1 MTSSAARPRIAVT
14 GVGVVAPGGTGEDE
28 FWRAITA
35 SWSHAELFPTGD
47 DGFNALACPV
57 TDGSFASALSSSERR
72 RLDRIAQLGLR
83 AADDAVGA
91 GGMAALGAPP
101 ERIGLVVGIGF
112 GGGLTLVEQIEGFRV
127 KGRGGVSPFG
137 VAASMPSTVSSHGAI
152 RFGIRGPVLSV
163 TTACASGAT
172 AIIVVA
178 GGAEAPLHAVGLAGF
193 HRLDALSRRFEDP
206 KRSIRPFDE
215 DRDGMV
221 LGEGAGFVVLTT
233 EERARRAGVPVRA
246 VITGW
251 SMTSDAFHITAP
263 DPEAEA
269 SARCVEDAL
278 RMARCS
284 PADVGHVNAHGTAT
298 RLNDVAEARAYR
310 RVFGAAPPPV
320 TSLKG
325 AIGHLVGGAGAVEFV
340 GSVLALDRGAV
351 PPTANCDRV
360 DPEVDLDVV
369 AGAPRPLAPAPFIS
383 SSFAFGGVN
392 TVIVAEPPR

>member
-1 MTSSAARPRIAVT
+1 MTASAASPRIAVT

-47 DGFNALACPV
+47 DDFNALACPV

-101 ERIGLVVGIGF
+101 ERIGLVGGIGV
-112 GGGLTLVEQIEGFRV
+112 GGGLPLVEQIEGFRV

-172 AIIVVA
+172 AIIEGARLLNEGAADVVVA

-233 EERARRAGVPVRA
+233 EERARRSGVPVRA
-246 VITGW
+246 
-251 SMTSDAFHITAP
+251 
-263 DPEAEA
+263 
-269 SARCVEDAL
+269 
-278 RMARCS
+278 
-284 PADVGHVNAHGTAT
+284 
-298 RLNDVAEARAYR
+298 
-310 RVFGAAPPPV
+310 
-320 TSLKG
+320 
-325 AIGHLVGGAGAVEFV
+325 
-340 GSVLALDRGAV
+340 
-351 PPTANCDRV
+351 
-360 DPEVDLDVV
+360 
-369 AGAPRPLAPAPFIS
+369 
-383 SSFAFGGVN
+383 
-392 TVIVAEPPR
+392 